1 MAGTVDGNGMRL
13 GTSLCLLAAGQLL
26 ASFGIQWY
34 TIARLG
40 VGSDTD
46 ALYAGSTLLQ
56 LCSAVVLDQ
65 VSFVLVPLL
74 AHQRRPEVRSTAT
87 PQGLA
92 TVAPVV
98 ARAPPPLPSVRA

>member
-65 VSFVLVPLL
+65 VFFSLDADKFRQFTALL
-74 AHQRRPEVRSTAT
+74 D
-87 PQGLA
+87 
-92 TVAPVV
+92 
-98 ARAPPPLPSVRA
+98 APPGPNPGLERLMAVKAPWNTDPA